1 MSNSAAMEKA
11 LKSIEMSFN
20 PVRSAI
26 TDKKCAMMRTVTML
40 ADPHWASR
48 AWSNVAEYDI
58 TNTDELVA
66 AMIELRDAE
75 EEFVGHEFIVGAD
88 WNVRDLNRGVEKVAN
103 L

>member
-1 MSNSAAMEKA
+1 MSNSAAMDHA
-11 LKSIEMSFN
+11 LKQIEMSFN
-20 PVRSAI
+20 PERKAI

-40 ADPHWASR
+40 ADPRWASR

-88 WNVRDLNRGVEKVAN
+88 KNVRDLNRAVEKVAN

>member
-1 MSNSAAMEKA
+1 MSNSAAMDHA
-11 LKSIEMSFN
+11 LKQIEMSFN
-20 PVRSAI
+20 PERKAI
-26 TDKKCAMMRTVTML
+26 TDKKIAMIRTVSML
-40 ADPHWASR
+40 ADPRWASR
-48 AWSNVAEYDI
+48 AWSNVADYDI
-58 TNTDELVA
+58 TNTDDLVA